1 MSEAYRLTEL
11 GSIPRAPKPHLCES
25 LQTRQIEHAIE
36 MDEKKLDIEQAEQ
49 KRHWKSC
56 CWDLHADSTIFF
68 SKLFVS
74 LVIIGLC
81 IYQLITLEDCGSQHM
96 YSGILVE
103 SVVSF
108 WVLAWLA

>member
-1 MSEAYRLTEL
+1 MSEAYRLTGL
-11 GSIPRAPKPHLCES
+11 GSIPRAPKSPKHLCES
-25 LQTRQIEHAIE
+25 LQTRQLEHAIE

-96 YSGILVE
+96 YSGILGIILG
-103 SVVSF
+103 F
-108 WVLAWLA
+108 WLRA